1 MIREDKV
8 MVSLNKIHLTA
19 ALVALFAVA
28 ALGVAEGRAA
38 EPGKTLDEVKA
49 RAKSEAK
56 LQLAVT
62 WRKKL
67 RKALTK
73 AIKKNTG
80 VEIKVTRVR
89 GLASRERIL
98 NEAIGGV
105 NKFGLVNV
113 SGELREQYK
122 KAGAIVKVPYRN
134 YFPKLDAETF
144 SPDGYFAATGFSKY
158 GILYNTKLVP
168 KDKIPTSW
176 DDCISPRWKGNVG
189 IMTRPR
195 AFTALWA
202 GWGRKKSLAFHRKL
216 KANKPVWS
224 SGNTDT
230 GTKVAIGEFHIACGM
245 GLHALI
251 NVKRRDPTAPLAFV
265 MPKDL
270 PIQVGE
276 ALALMKGTK
285 SPNSAILVVGFLA
298 SPKGQAYYY
307 LQGRSSPFVKGSKS
321 WNMLKKSGAKPVW
334 GGWKASGKAEAAAS
348 GEIVQAWGFP
358 KAR

>member
-1 MIREDKV
+1 
-8 MVSLNKIHLTA
+8 MVSFPRIRFTPALI
-19 ALVALFAVA
+19 ALVAVMG
-28 ALGVAEGRAA
+28 LGIPQGSAA
-38 EPGKTLDEVKA
+38 ELGKTLEEVKA
-49 RAKSEAK
+49 RAKSEGTVH
-56 LQLAVT
+56 LAVT

-73 AIKKNTG
+73 AIRKNTG
-80 VEIKVTRVR
+80 VKIKVTRVR

-105 NKFGLVNV
+105 NKFDLVNV

-122 KAGAIVKVPYRN
+122 KAGAIVKVPFRN
-134 YFPKLDAETF
+134 YFPDLDAETF

-168 KDKIPTSW
+168 KDKVPTGW
-176 DDCISPRWKGNVG
+176 DDCISARWKGKVG
-189 IMTRPR
+189 VMTRPR
-195 AFTALWA
+195 AYTALWA
-202 GWGRKKSLAFHRKL
+202 GWGREKSLAFHRKL
-216 KANKPVWS
+216 KANSPVWS
-224 SGNTDT
+224 TGNTDT
-230 GTKVAIGEFHIACGM
+230 GTKVATGEFPIACGM
-245 GLHALI
+245 GLHALV

-276 ALALMKGTK
+276 ALALMKDSK
-285 SPNSAILVVGFLA
+285 APNAAVLVVGFLA
-298 SPKGQAYYY
+298 SAEGQSHYY

-321 WNMLKKSGAKPVW
+321 WKMLQQSGAKPVW
-334 GGWKASGKAEAAAS
+334 GGWEASGKAEAAAS
-348 GEIVQAWGFP
+348 GEIIQAWGFP